1 MKQFLLLLSIAFLVA
16 LPSNAQVEG
25 INIGDSYESV
35 KVKADKLYGSS
46 QYDQNGI
53 LLYTED
59 ISLGDDD
66 WDQVMFNFQ
75 PVNGKNILQVIIYQM
90 LFQKG
95 GGGNPKGYLELLM
108 RDSYSN
114 YKWQQ
119 ITTHDGTLQ
128 YYTKYS
134 EKVVMKLLL
143 THEPNMTV
151 VSLAFTPI

>member
-1 MKQFLLLLSIAFLVA
+1 MKQFLLLLSFAFLVA
-16 LPSNAQVEG
+16 LSSNAQVEG

-35 KVKADKLYGSS
+35 KVKANKLYGSS

-90 LFQKG
+90 LFQEG

-108 RDSYSN
+108 RDSYPN
-114 YKWQQ
+114 Y
-119 ITTHDGTLQ
+119 
-128 YYTKYS
+128 
-134 EKVVMKLLL
+134 
-143 THEPNMTV
+143 N
-151 VSLAFTPI
+151 